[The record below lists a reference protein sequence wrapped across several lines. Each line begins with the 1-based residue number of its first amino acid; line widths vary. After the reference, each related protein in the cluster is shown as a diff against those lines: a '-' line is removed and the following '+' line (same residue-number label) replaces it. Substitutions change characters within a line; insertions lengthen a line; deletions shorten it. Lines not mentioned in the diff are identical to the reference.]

1 MNNIKDV
8 LVYRNLNLSH
18 HTSYLISLIAG
29 LLAFL
34 FMSNTAFAIA
44 PNPGAVC
51 NNGFSQGSFTNADYS
66 SLASAI
72 NSSNYVNIGGDAAG
86 SIPLQ
91 VRISS
96 TERNG
101 PPTTGSFGSVTVG
114 NNSAFNIIRDFPS
127 VSSVTSIDFDFRNRI
142 TEQPIF
148 LTNVAFSAFDIDYA
162 SNANN
167 SFDDYVLFTGIT
179 ASGNTIDGNFQSVE
193 ASGSNIRAFRDNRAN
208 TTGLGLYTVNTNTL
222 TECPGINLDTECQ
235 GSVQF
240 SEPVKSVKI
249 RYSNASFRLTQT
261 NPTNQQVFFRVDN
274 YCYIPQYVFSGI
286 VFDDNGGITTTQAD
300 ANNDDITSSSSVYA
314 NRPNYFNG
322 IFDSSQ
328 ESGISGSTVRLVSC
342 TNTATTYATQTV
354 NTGAPIGQ
362 YQFSLP
368 ISAFN
373 NNTNL
378 CLIESHTGNIY
389 TIRTSSENR
398 NVSFSATTYNYPNNN
413 FGRVIAANA
422 ALVLKKAQYINNCPT
437 TLNYTDPAINT
448 ANNANPRTGFSTG
461 SINDIAPGQC
471 IAYRI
476 TATNRANIGIDNFV
490 MRDVLQKK
498 GVNNAT
504 VTSVLALP
512 ALSTVDYTASENPAV
527 GTNGE
532 VKTKVLSLGSRTKRD
547 FYFNTKYGTTLDTQ

>member
-8 LVYRNLNLSH
+8 LGYRNLYLSH
-18 HTSYLISLIAG
+18 HISYLFSLIAG
-29 LLAFL
+29 LLTLL
-34 FMSNTAFAIA
+34 FISSPAFALA

-51 NNGFSQGSFTNADYS
+51 NTGFSRGSLTNADYTN
-66 SLASAI
+66 LVTAV
-72 NSSNYVNIGGDAAG
+72 NSGNYVDITGNAGG

-91 VRISS
+91 IKTTTVESS
-96 TERNG
+96 PNTIKANFSAFTDATTGNSAINIRRTF
-101 PPTTGSFGSVTVG
+101 PTTTDYTDIV
-114 NNSAFNIIRDFPS
+114 
-127 VSSVTSIDFDFRNRI
+127 FDFRNAL
-142 TEQPIF
+142 TSQPIY
-148 LTNVAFSAFDIDYA
+148 LTNVALSAFDIDYA
-162 SNANN
+162 NSNNN
-167 SFDDYVLFTGIT
+167 TFDDLVQITGFTQTGSTIVGTFQSIAGSNVMFGQSPQGLQGLFTKGANDPNCPARNLGT
-179 ASGNTIDGNFQSVE
+179 A
-193 ASGSNIRAFRDNRAN
+193 
-208 TTGLGLYTVNTNTL
+208 
-222 TECPGINLDTECQ
+222 CQ

-240 SEPVKSVKI
+240 SQPVTSVRI
-249 RYSNASFRLTQT
+249 RYT
-261 NPTNQQVFFRVDN
+261 NTGFTSTSTNQEVDIRLDN

-286 VFDDNGGITTTQAD
+286 VFDDNGGITATQAD
-300 ANNDDITSSSSVYA
+300 ANNDDITSSSSVYT

-322 IFDSSQ
+322 IFNAPQ
-328 ESGISGSTVRLVSC
+328 ELGISGSTVRLVNC

-398 NVSFSATTYNYPNNN
+398 NVGFSATTYNYPNNN

-437 TLNYTDPAINT
+437 TLNYTDPTINT
-448 ANNANPRTGFSTG
+448 ANNADPRTGFSTG